1 MSNLA
6 RKLQQQQQHQSHVQP
21 QPKHQPSKKAS
32 PGRLTPVEKIL
43 GLVFALFLTVLS
55 AQLISSSAGLYQ
67 INKEI
72 GQLESE
78 ITQQERKNQDLENQ
92 VSELSRYERIM
103 AKAKELG
110 LKPDE
115 NNVKLVEGQ

>member
-6 RKLQQQQQHQSHVQP
+6 RKLQQQQQIHVQP
-21 QPKHQPSKKAS
+21 QPKHQPSKKIR
-32 PGRLTPVEKIL
+32 PGKLTPVEKIL

-55 AQLISSSAGLYQ
+55 AQLIASSAGLYQ
-67 INKEI
+67 INKDI

-78 ITQQERKNQDLENQ
+78 IIQQERKNQDLENQ

-103 AKAKELG
+103 EKAKELG
-110 LKPDE
+110 LKLDE
-115 NNVKLVEGQ
+115 NNVKLVEGH